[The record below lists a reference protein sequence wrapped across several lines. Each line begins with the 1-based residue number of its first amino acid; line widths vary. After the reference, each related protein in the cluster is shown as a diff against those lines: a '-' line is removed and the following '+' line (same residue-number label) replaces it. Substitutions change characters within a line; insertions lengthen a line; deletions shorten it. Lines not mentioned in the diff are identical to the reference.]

1 MSDTNQDAN
10 HDTNHDTKRLIGQPV
25 DRIDG
30 MLKVTGSASYASDFP
45 EARLAHAVIVTS
57 TISSG
62 TITSIDTRRAQA
74 MPGVLLVMTWQNAMR
89 LPNNGQTPLAPPA
102 GRRLTLLQDNVVRYS
117 NEPVAVV
124 VADTLE
130 RAIDAAQHVK
140 PVYAATPGTLDFAR
154 AKSEA
159 HTPPSPPGR
168 PADSSRGDPEAG
180 LREGA
185 VRIDAIYTTPV
196 QFHNP
201 MEPHATMAR
210 WDGPELTLYDSTQ
223 GVSGASTAVAAVF
236 GVPAANVRVISP
248 FIGGGFGC
256 KGSSWSH
263 VSLCAMAAKQTGRPV
278 RLALA
283 RPQMFGPV
291 GSRPHTEQHLSIA
304 ARKDGTLTGL
314 RHDTFSHTSTFED
327 WTELSGLVT
336 RMMYAV
342 PNLSTSHRVVPLNV
356 GTPTFT
362 RAPGETTGSFA
373 LESAMDEL
381 AWRLK
386 LDPVALRLK
395 NYAEAEPQE
404 GKPWSSKALREC
416 YAAGADRFGWAQRV
430 NAPRAMREGNT
441 LIGWGMA
448 SATYPANRGEAS
460 ALARILPDGTAMV
473 ASGTQ
478 DLGTGTYTV
487 MTQVAADALGFPPDR
502 IAFALGDS
510 TLPRAPGSGGSQSA
524 ASVSPAVQ
532 AAARAARDKLIALAV
547 ADRASPVYGAAPA
560 EVTVSD
566 GWVVL
571 RSDPSRR
578 DPAAAIVARAGGQ
591 PIDAQA
597 TAKPGDERR
606 QYAFHSF
613 GAVFAEVHVDAELG
627 TVRVTRIV
635 GAYDV
640 GQVLNEKTARSQ
652 LMGGMVWGVSTAL
665 HEDGRLDTRTGRFA
679 NGNFAQYHVPVN
691 ADIGALDVLF
701 VGQPDLRFNAVG
713 VRGIGEI
720 GITGVPAAIANAVY
734 HATGVRVRDLP
745 ITLDK
750 LMLPQHAFA

>member
-1 MSDTNQDAN
+1 MSQ
-10 HDTNHDTKRLIGQPV
+10 LIGQPV

-30 MLKVTGSASYASDFP
+30 MLKVTGSASYAADFP
-45 EARLAHAVIVTS
+45 EARLAHAVLVTS
-57 TISSG
+57 TVASG
-62 TITSIDTRRAQA
+62 TIASIDTRRAQA
-74 MPGVLLVMTWQNAMR
+74 LPGVLLVMTWQNAMR
-89 LPNNGQTPLAPPA
+89 LPNGGHTPLAPPA

-130 RAIDAAQHVK
+130 HATDAAQHVS
-140 PVYAATPGTLDFAR
+140 VTYATTPPTLDFAH
-154 AKSEA
+154 AKTQA
-159 HTPPSPPGR
+159 HTPPSQPGR
-168 PADSSRGDPEAG
+168 PVDSQRGDVDAG
-180 LREGA
+180 LRAGA
-185 VRIDAIYTTPV
+185 VRIDAVYSTPV

-201 MEPHATMAR
+201 MEPHASMAR

-223 GVSGASTAVAAVF
+223 GVSGARTAVAAVF
-236 GVPAANVRVISP
+236 GIPADNVRVISP

-291 GSRPHTEQHLSIA
+291 GSRPRTEQHFSLA
-304 ARKDGTLTGL
+304 AQRDGTLTAM
-314 RHDTFSHTSTFED
+314 RHDTLSHTSTFED
-327 WTELSGLVT
+327 WTETSGLVT
-336 RMMYAV
+336 RMMYASPSV
-342 PNLSTSHRVVPLNV
+342 STSHRVVPLNV

-381 AWRLK
+381 AWQLRM
-386 LDPVALRLK
+386 DPIALRLK
-395 NYAEAEPQE
+395 NYAEVEPQE
-404 GKPWSSKALREC
+404 NKPWSSKALREC
-416 YAAGADRFGWAQRV
+416 YAAGAERFGWSRRV
-430 NAPRAMREGNT
+430 ATPRAMRQGNT
-441 LIGWGMA
+441 LIGLGMA
-448 SATYPANRGEAS
+448 GATYPANRSEAA

-478 DLGTGTYTV
+478 DIGTGTYTV
-487 MTQVAADALGFPPDR
+487 MTQVAADALGFPPER
-502 IAFALGDS
+502 IHFALGDS
-510 TLPRAPGSGGSQSA
+510 SLPRAPGSGGSQSA

-532 AAARAARDKLIALAV
+532 AAASAARDKLIALAV
-547 ADRASPVYGAAPA
+547 ADRASPVYGATPA
-560 EVTVSD
+560 DVTVAD

-571 RSDPSRR
+571 RADTSRR
-578 DPAAAIVARAGGQ
+578 DPAAAIIARAGGQ
-591 PIDAQA
+591 PIEAQA
-597 TAKPGDERR
+597 SAKPGAEKQ

-627 TVRVTRIV
+627 TLRVARIV
-635 GAYDV
+635 GVYDV
-640 GQVLNEKTARSQ
+640 GQVLNAKTARSQ
-652 LMGGMVWGVSTAL
+652 LMGGMVWGISTAL
-665 HEDGRLDTRTGRFA
+665 QEEGLLDTRTGRFV
-679 NGNFAQYHVPVN
+679 NGNFAEYHVPVN
-691 ADIGALDVLF
+691 ADIGDLDVLF
-701 VGQPDLRFNAVG
+701 VGAPDLRFNALG

-750 LMLPQHAFA
+750 VMT

>member
-1 MSDTNQDAN
+1 
-10 HDTNHDTKRLIGQPV
+10 
-25 DRIDG
+25 
-30 MLKVTGSASYASDFP
+30 MLKVTGAASYASDFP
-45 EARLAHAVIVTS
+45 EARLAHAVLVTS
-57 TISSG
+57 TVASG
-62 TITSIDTRRAQA
+62 TLASIDARRAQA

-89 LPNNGQTPLAPPA
+89 LPNGGRAPLAPPA
-102 GRRLTLLQDNVVRYS
+102 GRHLTLLQDNVVRYS

-130 RAIDAAQHVK
+130 HAIDAAQHVN
-140 PVYAATPGTLDFAR
+140 VTYATTPATLDFAR
-154 AKSEA
+154 AKMQA
-159 HTPPSPPGR
+159 HTPPGQPGR
-168 PADSSRGDPEAG
+168 PIDSQRGNVEAG

-185 VRIDAIYTTPV
+185 VRLDAVYTTPV

-223 GVSGASTAVAAVF
+223 GVSGARTAVAAVF
-236 GVPAANVRVISP
+236 GIPADNVRVIAP

-291 GSRPHTEQHLSIA
+291 GSRPRTEQRFSLA
-304 ARKDGTLTGL
+304 AQRDGTLTAI
-314 RHDTFSHTSTFED
+314 RHDTLSHTSTFED
-327 WTELSGLVT
+327 WTEMSGLVT
-336 RMMYAV
+336 RMMYAT
-342 PNLSTSHRVVPLNV
+342 PNLATSHRVVPLNV

-373 LESAMDEL
+373 LESALDEL
-381 AWRLK
+381 AWQLK
-386 LDPVALRLK
+386 MDPIALRLK
-395 NYAEAEPQE
+395 NYAEVEPQDN
-404 GKPWSSKALREC
+404 KPWSSKALREC
-416 YAAGADRFGWAQRV
+416 YAAGAERFGWSRRV
-430 NAPRAMREGNT
+430 NTPRAMRTGNT
-441 LIGWGMA
+441 LIGLGMA
-448 SATYPANRGEAS
+448 GATYPANRSEAA

-478 DLGTGTYTV
+478 DIGTGTYTV
-487 MTQVAADALGFPPDR
+487 MTQVAADALGFPPER
-502 IAFALGDS
+502 IHFALGDS
-510 TLPRAPGSGGSQSA
+510 SLPRAPVSGGSQSA

-532 AAARAARDKLIALAV
+532 AAASAARDKLIALAV
-547 ADRASPVYGAAPA
+547 ADPASPVHGAAA
-560 EVTVSD
+560 TDVTVAD

-571 RSDPSRR
+571 RADTSRR
-578 DPAAAIVARAGGQ
+578 DPAAAIIARAGGQ
-591 PIDAQA
+591 PIEAQA
-597 TAKPGDERR
+597 TAKPGAEKQ

-613 GAVFAEVHVDAELG
+613 GAVFVEVHVDADLG
-627 TVRVTRIV
+627 TLRVARIV

-640 GQVLNEKTARSQ
+640 GQVLNAKTARSQ

-665 HEDGRLDTRTGRFA
+665 HEQGLLDTRSGRFA
-679 NGNFAQYHVPVN
+679 NANFAEYHVPVN
-691 ADIGALDVLF
+691 ADIGDLDVLF
-701 VGQPDLRFNAVG
+701 VGQPDLRFNALG

-750 LMLPQHAFA
+750 VMTPMRATT